1 MYGPSVTAKFTTGS
15 VVGYTIECTGG
26 VTKRMRTK
34 ALFTISAAA
43 ARLAGL
49 VILSLLMLGTAFAQD
64 ADPPDRVARLS
75 FLQGAVSLQ
84 PAGEQDWVTAELNR
98 PLTTNDRVWSDA
110 PGSRAE
116 LDLGG
121 AVVRLGSQTGFSFL
135 NLDNNSAQ
143 MQVSSGTVEVR
154 VRELFENEAYEI
166 DTPNVAVLLEQP
178 GQYRV
183 DVNETGDTTVVR
195 VNAGQAEASGG
206 GQDIPISNQE
216 MVSFFGTD
224 QLSVVPASLGARDG
238 FDDWSYERDRELEG
252 QASRRY
258 VADDMVGTED
268 LDDNGQWQD
277 TPDYGDVWVP
287 TTVAVGWAPYS
298 FGHWAW
304 VSPWGWTW
312 IDDAPWGFAPFH
324 YGRWARWHNS
334 WCWVP
339 GPRQLHSVYAPA
351 LVAWAG
357 GVGGA
362 GVAWFPLA
370 PREVYVPGYHVSA
383 KYVQSINVANTN
395 ITDHAY
401 IENVYQNRVAGI
413 RYANS
418 AVPGAVTSVSR
429 GVFTGA
435 QPVNTHRSVLS
446 AAQVTQ
452 LAPTARAP
460 MIAPVRQSVL
470 GSSVSGLVR
479 RPPATVLN
487 HPVVARNV
495 PPAATG
501 VRVRLVGSQG
511 RPISPGANTQQA
523 SAPGFNR
530 PGSAAVPQPRPNIMP
545 QQGTG
550 EVDNRS
556 WAERAHALEHNS
568 FPAASRSSQPP
579 PAYRDDNTSRDGGVA
594 VREYNEQNYRPGGVT
609 PQELS
614 GESREERSS
623 AGSTGS
629 QNERVEQNRAPVNT
643 YIRPAPAPSQNEE
656 ERRFT
661 TPAPAPS
668 SQRPPETHFTAP
680 VPKPPPAPVRP
691 STAPPQQH
699 SSSGNHGEERNPPRG
714 PVRGADPH

>member
-1 MYGPSVTAKFTTGS
+1 M
-15 VVGYTIECTGG
+15 
-26 VTKRMRTK
+26 
-34 ALFTISAAA
+34 
-43 ARLAGL
+43 
-49 VILSLLMLGTAFAQD
+49 
-64 ADPPDRVARLS
+64 
-75 FLQGAVSLQ
+75 
-84 PAGEQDWVTAELNR
+84 
-98 PLTTNDRVWSDA
+98 
-110 PGSRAE
+110 
-116 LDLGG
+116 
-121 AVVRLGSQTGFSFL
+121 
-135 NLDNNSAQ
+135 
-143 MQVSSGTVEVR
+143 
-154 VRELFENEAYEI
+154 
-166 DTPNVAVLLEQP
+166 
-178 GQYRV
+178 
-183 DVNETGDTTVVR
+183 
-195 VNAGQAEASGG
+195 
-206 GQDIPISNQE
+206 
-216 MVSFFGTD
+216 
-224 QLSVVPASLGARDG
+224 
-238 FDDWSYERDRELEG
+238 
-252 QASRRY
+252 
-258 VADDMVGTED
+258 
-268 LDDNGQWQD
+268 
-277 TPDYGDVWVP
+277 
-287 TTVAVGWAPYS
+287 
-298 FGHWAW
+298 
-304 VSPWGWTW
+304 
-312 IDDAPWGFAPFH
+312 
-324 YGRWARWHNS
+324 
-334 WCWVP
+334 
-339 GPRQLHSVYAPA
+339 
-351 LVAWAG
+351 
-357 GVGGA
+357 
-362 GVAWFPLA
+362 AWFPLA
-370 PREVYVPGYHVSA
+370 PREVYVPGYHVSV

-446 AAQVTQ
+446 ATQVTQ

-530 PGSAAVPQPRPNIMP
+530 PGSAALPQPRPNIMP

-568 FPAASRSSQPP
+568 FPAASRPSQPPP

-643 YIRPAPAPSQNEE
+643 YTRPAPSPSQNEE